1 LGIDNDKYLRVFF
14 SQRPTNGRNAENS
27 MDKQTTARPG
37 WAAWPAHPA
46 EKCGTYALNERA
58 RITADLKRN
67 ADKNSGALA
76 QREVDRAHELDVKAG
91 VVA

>member
-1 LGIDNDKYLRVFF
+1 
-14 SQRPTNGRNAENS
+14 

-58 RITADLKRN
+58 RIAADLKRN
-67 ADKNSGALA
+67 DAKNTGRL
-76 QREVDRAHELDVKAG
+76 QREEVERAHADEVKAG
-91 VVA
+91 VHQ